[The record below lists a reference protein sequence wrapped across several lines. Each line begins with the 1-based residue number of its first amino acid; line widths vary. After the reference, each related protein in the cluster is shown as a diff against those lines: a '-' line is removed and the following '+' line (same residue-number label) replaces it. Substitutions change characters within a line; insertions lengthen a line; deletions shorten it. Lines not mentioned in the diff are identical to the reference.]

1 MGDLRGKNERSDKYD
16 RYRDKSKDRDIIG
29 TLAPEENLLETN
41 MIETE
46 ETEIGMREE
55 MIVIFVTD
63 PETGSEMTIERNL
76 TEIVMREK
84 ALVIDMMRIKIET
97 RWKAKTMKEVFIIPH
112 LKKTEVIRN
121 PRKRKRQRNRRRKKK

>member
-1 MGDLRGKNERSDKYD
+1 
-16 RYRDKSKDRDIIG
+16 
-29 TLAPEENLLETN
+29 
-41 MIETE
+41 
-46 ETEIGMREE
+46 

-76 TEIVMREK
+76 TEIGMREK

-112 LKKTEVIRN
+112 LKKTEVVRN
-121 PRKRKRQRNRRRKKK
+121 PRKRKRQRNRRRKIESQILRMKKRRIRKRKRKIRRKGIRN